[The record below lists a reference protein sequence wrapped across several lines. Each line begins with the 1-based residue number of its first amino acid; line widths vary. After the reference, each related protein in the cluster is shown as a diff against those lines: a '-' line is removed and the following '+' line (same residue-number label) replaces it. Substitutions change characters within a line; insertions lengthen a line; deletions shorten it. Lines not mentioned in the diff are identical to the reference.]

1 MEAIDILLLQQQR
14 GRFRAA
20 LAGLVGADG
29 AELKMMEAALDAMPI
44 PTEDKAAMREAIRA
58 LQEEIV

>member
-14 GRFRAA
+14 NRFRVA
-20 LAGLVGADG
+20 LVGLVGADG
-29 AELKMMEAALDAMPI
+29 AELQLMEAAMDAMPI

-58 LQEEIV
+58 LQEELV